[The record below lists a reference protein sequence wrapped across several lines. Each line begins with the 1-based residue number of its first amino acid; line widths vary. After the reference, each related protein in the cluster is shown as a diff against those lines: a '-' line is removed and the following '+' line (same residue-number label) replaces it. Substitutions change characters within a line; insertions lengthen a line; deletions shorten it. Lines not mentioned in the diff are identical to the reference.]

1 MANHAMG
8 KLSKVFIMIIF
19 LLGHVTNLN
28 IEKGEYE
35 VLEFYSGAA
44 RLAKLSSA
52 LGGKAAAMDCLYDGE
67 GDNKTKNN
75 AMDMC
80 TNGGFLHLILFWLTG
95 MFCLSPPAFVQHSMC
110 VLSISASLASG

>member
-1 MANHAMG
+1 MANHTMG
-8 KLSKVFIMIIF
+8 KSSKVFVMIIF
-19 LLGHVTNLN
+19 LLGHVTTLN
-28 IEKGEYE
+28 IEKNEYQ

-80 TNGGFLHLILFWLTG
+80 TSGGFLHLILYWLT
-95 MFCLSPPAFVQHSMC
+95 
-110 VLSISASLASG
+110 